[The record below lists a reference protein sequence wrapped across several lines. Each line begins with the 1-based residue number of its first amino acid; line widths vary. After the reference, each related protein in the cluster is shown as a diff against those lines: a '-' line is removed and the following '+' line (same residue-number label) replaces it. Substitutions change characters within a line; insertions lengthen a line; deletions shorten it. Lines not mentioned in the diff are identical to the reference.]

1 MLSSKKCA
9 FNVHNQE
16 KVPFKTG
23 PLPSHHFKG
32 GPPESANFVTG
43 TLVERLVTT
52 LKILPTSTL
61 CLEKCQWGK
70 KIFSTGMQKKLK
82 AGSLKKIVFQAT
94 IFKHNQLKFFSL
106 CIRRWCFWRAP
117 EDAPQKEHCWHW
129 NRIFGG
135 GRFFMTRPSSWA
147 LVCSLKALDVLPRYP
162 HPRTEHAKISGVSI
176 FPTTSN

>member
-70 KIFSTGMQKKLK
+70 KIFSTG
-82 AGSLKKIVFQAT
+82 
-94 IFKHNQLKFFSL
+94 
-106 CIRRWCFWRAP
+106 IRRWCFWRAP